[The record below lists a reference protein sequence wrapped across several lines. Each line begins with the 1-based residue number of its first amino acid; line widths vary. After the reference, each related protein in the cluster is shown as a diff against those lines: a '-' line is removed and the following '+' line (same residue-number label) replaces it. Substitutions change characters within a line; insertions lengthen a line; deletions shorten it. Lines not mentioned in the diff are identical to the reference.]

1 MELSQLAVCLAE
13 LSQVT
18 FLPITRLRSDRER
31 TQRNIINELHMILLL
46 TSGLV
51 YVLADPSR
59 KITKLP

>member
-18 FLPITRLRSDRER
+18 FLPITRLRSDREC
-31 TQRNIINELHMILLL
+31 TQRNISNELHVIILL

-51 YVLADPSR
+51 CILADPSN
-59 KITKLP
+59 KITKLA